1 VVYGSVA
8 LTVIGGIP
16 GNEMGVVTGIP
27 GILGAGCGKPGTR
40 CIVFFETMIVIRL
53 DKTFPVLWKT
63 KMLSPSLSKP
73 TIVNYV

>member
-27 GILGAGCGKPGTR
+27 GILGDGCGKPVTSRGT
-40 CIVFFETMIVIRL
+40 CDTE
-53 DKTFPVLWKT
+53 
-63 KMLSPSLSKP
+63 SSLK
-73 TIVNYV
+73 N